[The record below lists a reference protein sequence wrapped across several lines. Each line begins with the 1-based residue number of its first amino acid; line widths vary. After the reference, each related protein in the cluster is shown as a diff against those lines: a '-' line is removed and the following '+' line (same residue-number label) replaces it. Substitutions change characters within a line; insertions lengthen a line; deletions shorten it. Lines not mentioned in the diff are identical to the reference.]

1 MRGYD
6 ASTMAENGEARP
18 NRPNDVHG
26 SLDAVRRAAEGWRK
40 DLFDPSGKNRLRNY
54 RDLKTGTL
62 DLTPGGQAGVN
73 AQALDRL
80 LAGRKVRLSEL
91 FSTETS
97 LDAAAPFEDAQRRTA
112 AIHKTALT
120 NLEEKGIDTCFAGIG
135 LATWSVEQR
144 TEPNAPVILVP
155 IRTSRLAAA
164 ARDFELSVAGDAHLN
179 PVLAYVLA
187 GEHGLNV
194 EEVEAELADEQQTS
208 LDGYRRLINA
218 LTAVW
223 STVPEFDI
231 ALRAVLG
238 NFSYFTMP
246 LVQDLD
252 KHTEFFASND
262 LVAAIAGSAAARSA
276 LVGNRCDPDPNRPNH
291 EPPASEF
298 LVLDADSSQHQ
309 AINQVLGGESL
320 VIQGPPG
327 TGKSQTIA
335 NLIGALA
342 GQGKR
347 VLFVAEKRAAIEAVT
362 KRINGAGLGDLVM
375 DLHGGISS
383 RREFAAGLATSLANV
398 SRIPAQDYSELHN
411 RLAASRG
418 ELLAMS
424 AALHEA
430 RAPWNLSVYE
440 IQQRLLRLADHER
453 PPHRM
458 SSNAARHISSESWRA
473 LEDHIVEWVE
483 LDGHRFAKQHPR
495 WHRSAVTSPT
505 EAQAALDELRRTAH
519 TLLPAVDREIRSCLE
534 AVGVPLPDKAAD
546 RANVLEL
553 LGDIRSLL
561 DRCGPEVYSLDL
573 AALETVFARARG
585 SSRLSR
591 LLSRELRHGR
601 KTVEAVL
608 LDEKQKRLSAVEAAG
623 IAELAL
629 RHCSLWAELGAD
641 GAPRAPADLDGAL
654 SAVDEALSAL
664 ARLAGIRL
672 IDPTSAATLSWA
684 ALSDNIG
691 ALAAEAHVAQRL
703 PRLREL
709 DDELRSAGVDAVLSS
724 LDDECTPPQAAAV
737 VERAWLDQV
746 LEDIVFA
753 EPRLAN
759 FDTSRATRTQAEF
772 AEFDRTHIGVNPMR
786 IRRNVAEAVVA
797 AMNEHP
803 TEADLIRKEAAK
815 KQRHRSIRQM
825 LADAPHVLTS
835 LRPCWTMSPV
845 LVAEMIPAQSGLF
858 DVVIFDEASQIPPA
872 EAISSL
878 ARARQAVIAGDSN
891 QLPPTAFFGR
901 DAFEDDSTGETDFS
915 ASDVESLLDLT
926 AVFLRETMLT
936 WHYRSRDDRL
946 IAFSNRHIYGGSL
959 TAFPGTA
966 TAPPLA
972 HHVVGFRAIAAAN
985 GTNSNPDEAR
995 FVAERVLDHAQ
1006 TSPGETLGVIAF
1018 GQKHANAIEAEV
1030 RRLQQ
1035 DLSDPSLD
1043 TFLDE
1048 SRTERFF
1055 VKNIERVQGDERDA
1069 IILSVGYHKDA
1080 DGRLLYRFGPL
1091 NQEGGERRLNVA
1103 VTRARSYVELV
1114 SSFGHRDMAP
1124 GRSSARGVEM
1134 LRQYLEYAA
1143 SGGQELGPSTHD
1155 VPLNPFELSVQ
1166 RGLRRRGIPATPQ
1179 FGVSGYRI
1187 DFACAH
1193 PDQPGLMV
1201 LALEADGASY
1211 HSSATARDRDRLRQ
1225 QVLVDKGWRVHR
1237 IWSTSWFNN
1246 SEAELDEAEAAW
1258 REAVADSDA
1267 QRRPPQSSDAAPSE
1281 PGTTS
1286 VPKGRPVRTS
1296 AVRTATTP
1304 ASRGPRPPV
1313 PRVGAAGRTGIADY
1327 THAELVSLARW
1338 INADTLVR
1346 PEVDLV
1352 AELASELGFQR
1363 LGKRIVEALTAA
1375 AKAAGKT
1382 ATDGPT
1388 PRPAAERQSRRR
1400 TVRRSPAADRP
1411 RPRPAAPRSQP

>member
-1 MRGYD
+1 MPTVTTPRSYPLVRGYD
-6 ASTMAENGEARP
+6 ASTMAENGEARS

-26 SLDAVRRAAEGWRK
+26 RLDAVRRAAEGWRK

-62 DLTPGGQAGVN
+62 DLTPGGQAGVS
-73 AQALDRL
+73 AQTLDRL

-164 ARDFELSVAGDAHLN
+164 TRDFELSVASDAHLN
-179 PVLAYVLA
+179 PVLAYVLT

-231 ALRAVLG
+231 TLRAFLG

-246 LVQDLD
+246 LVEDLD
-252 KHTEFFASND
+252 RHAEFFAASD
-262 LVAAIAGSAAARSA
+262 LVAAIAGSASARAA
-276 LVGNRCDPDPNRPNH
+276 LVGNRCDPDPNRPDH

-298 LVLDADSSQHQ
+298 LVLDADSSQHR

-342 GQGKR
+342 GHGKR

-362 KRINGAGLGDLVM
+362 KRINDAGLGDLVM
-375 DLHGGISS
+375 DLHGGIST
-383 RREFAAGLATSLANV
+383 RREFAAGLAASLANV
-398 SRIPAQDYSELHN
+398 SGTPAQDYSELHD
-411 RLAASRG
+411 RLASSRG

-424 AALHEA
+424 TALHEA
-430 RAPWNLSVYE
+430 RAPWNLSAYE
-440 IQQRLLRLADHER
+440 MQQRLLRLADHER
-453 PPHRM
+453 PPQRM
-458 SSNAARHISSESWRA
+458 SSDAARRISSESWRA
-473 LEDHIVEWVE
+473 LEGHIVEWVE

-495 WHRSAVTSPT
+495 WHRSTVASLD
-505 EAQAALDELRRTAH
+505 EAQAALAELRRTAH
-519 TLLPAVDREIRSCLE
+519 TLLPTADREMRSCLD
-534 AVGVPLPDKAAD
+534 AVGVPLPDKATD

-553 LGDIRSLL
+553 LSDIRSLL

-573 AALETVFARARG
+573 AALETVFARARN

-591 LLSRELRHGR
+591 LLSRELRQSR
-601 KTVEAVL
+601 KAVEAVL
-608 LDEKQKRLSAVEAAG
+608 LDGKQKRLSAVEAAE

-629 RHCSLWAELGAD
+629 RHCSLWTDLGAN

-654 SAVDEALSAL
+654 PAVSEALSAL
-664 ARLAGIRL
+664 ARLAEIRL

-684 ALSDNIG
+684 ALSDDVG

-709 DDELRSAGVDAVLSS
+709 DDELRSAGVDVVLSS
-724 LDDECTPPQAAAV
+724 LDDGCTPAQAAAL
-737 VERAWLDQV
+737 VERAWLEHV
-746 LEDIVFA
+746 LEDVVFG

-759 FDTSRATRTQAEF
+759 FDASRAMRTQAEF
-772 AEFDRTHIGVNPMR
+772 AESDREHVGVNPMR

-803 TEADLIRKEAAK
+803 AEADLIPKEAAK
-815 KQRHRSIRQM
+815 KRRHRSIRQM

-845 LVAEMIPAQSGLF
+845 LVAEMIPAQSGFF

-878 ARARQAVIAGDSN
+878 ARTRQAVIAGDSN

-901 DAFEDDSTGETDFS
+901 DAFEDDPADETDFS
-915 ASDVESLLDLT
+915 ASDVESLLDLA

-946 IAFSNRHIYGGSL
+946 IAFSNRHIYNGSL

-966 TAPPLA
+966 TAPPLE
-972 HHVVGFRAIAAAN
+972 HHVVDFRAGAAAN

-995 FVAERVLDHAQ
+995 YVAERVLDHAQ
-1006 TSPGETLGVIAF
+1006 TSPGKTLGVIAF
-1018 GQKHANAIEAEV
+1018 GQKHANTIEAEV

-1035 DLSDPSLD
+1035 DLSDPAVD
-1043 TFLDE
+1043 AFLDE
-1048 SRTERFF
+1048 SRAERFF
-1055 VKNIERVQGDERDA
+1055 VKNIELVQGDERDA
-1069 IILSVGYHKDA
+1069 IMLSVGYHKDA

-1103 VTRARSYVELV
+1103 VTRARSHVELV
-1114 SSFGHRDMAP
+1114 SSFSHRDMAP
-1124 GRSSARGVEM
+1124 GRSSARGVEL

-1143 SGGQELGPSTHD
+1143 SGGQELGSSAHD

-1211 HSSATARDRDRLRQ
+1211 HSSATPRDRDRLRQ
-1225 QVLVDKGWRVHR
+1225 QVLVDKGWRVHL
-1237 IWSTSWFNN
+1237 IWSTSWFND
-1246 SEAELDEAEAAW
+1246 SEAELDKAEAAW

-1267 QRRPPQSSDAAPSE
+1267 RRRPPQASDAAPSE

-1286 VPKGRPVRTS
+1286 VPEGRLVRTS
-1296 AVRTATTP
+1296 AVRTATAP

-1327 THAELVSLARW
+1327 THAELVSLTRW

-1363 LGKRIVEALTAA
+1363 RGKRIVEALIAA
-1375 AKAAGKT
+1375 ARAAGKT
-1382 ATDGPT
+1382 PADGPT
-1388 PRPAAERQSRRR
+1388 PRPAAPR
-1400 TVRRSPAADRP
+1400 T
-1411 RPRPAAPRSQP
+1411 QP

>member
-6 ASTMAENGEARP
+6 ASTMAENGETRP

-26 SLDAVRRAAEGWRK
+26 RLDAVRRAAEGWRK

-62 DLTPGGQAGVN
+62 DLTPGGQAGVS

-112 AIHKTALT
+112 AI
-120 NLEEKGIDTCFAGIG
+120 
-135 LATWSVEQR
+135 
-144 TEPNAPVILVP
+144 
-155 IRTSRLAAA
+155 
-164 ARDFELSVAGDAHLN
+164 
-179 PVLAYVLA
+179 
-187 GEHGLNV
+187 
-194 EEVEAELADEQQTS
+194 
-208 LDGYRRLINA
+208 
-218 LTAVW
+218 
-223 STVPEFDI
+223 
-231 ALRAVLG
+231 
-238 NFSYFTMP
+238 
-246 LVQDLD
+246 
-252 KHTEFFASND
+252 
-262 LVAAIAGSAAARSA
+262 AGSAAARSA
-276 LVGNRCDPDPNRPNH
+276 LVGSRCDPDPNRPNH

-519 TLLPAVDREIRSCLE
+519 TLLPAVDRKIRSCLE

-561 DRCGPEVYSLDL
+561 DRCGPEVYSLDH

-585 SSRLSR
+585 SSRLNR

-654 SAVDEALSAL
+654 SAVGEALSAL
-664 ARLAGIRL
+664 ARLAEIRL

-684 ALSDNIG
+684 ALSDDIA

-709 DDELRSAGVDAVLSS
+709 DVELRSAGVDVVLSS
-724 LDDECTPPQAAAV
+724 LDDECTPLQAAAV

-759 FDTSRATRTQAEF
+759 FDTGRATRTQAEF

-815 KQRHRSIRQM
+815 KRRHRSIRQM

-891 QLPPTAFFGR
+891 QLPPTAF
-901 DAFEDDSTGETDFS
+901 
-915 ASDVESLLDLT
+915 
-926 AVFLRETMLT
+926 
-936 WHYRSRDDRL
+936 
-946 IAFSNRHIYGGSL
+946 
-959 TAFPGTA
+959 PGTA

-1035 DLSDPSLD
+1035 DLSDPALD

-1048 SRTERFF
+1048 SRDERFF

-1069 IILSVGYHKDA
+1069 IMLSVGYHKDA

-1103 VTRARSYVELV
+1103 VTRARSHVELV
-1114 SSFGHRDMAP
+1114 SSFSHRDMAP
-1124 GRSSARGVEM
+1124 GRSSARGVEL

-1143 SGGQELGPSTHD
+1143 SGGQELGSSTHD

-1338 INADTLVR
+1338 IKADTLVR
-1346 PEVDLV
+1346 PEIDLV

-1363 LGKRIVEALTAA
+1363 RGKRIVEALTAA

-1382 ATDGPT
+1382 ATEGPT

>member
-1 MRGYD
+1 
-6 ASTMAENGEARP
+6 MAENGEARP

-26 SLDAVRRAAEGWRK
+26 RLDAVRRAAEGWRK

-62 DLTPGGQAGVN
+62 DLTPGGQAGVS

-276 LVGNRCDPDPNRPNH
+276 LVGSRCDPDPNRPNH

-519 TLLPAVDREIRSCLE
+519 TLLPAVDRKIRSCLE

-561 DRCGPEVYSLDL
+561 DRCGPEVYSLDH

-585 SSRLSR
+585 SSRLNR

-654 SAVDEALSAL
+654 SAVGEALSAL
-664 ARLAGIRL
+664 ARLAEIRL

-684 ALSDNIG
+684 ALSDDIA

-709 DDELRSAGVDAVLSS
+709 DVELRSAGVDVVLSS
-724 LDDECTPPQAAAV
+724 LDDECTPLQAAAV

-759 FDTSRATRTQAEF
+759 FDTGRATRTQAEF

-815 KQRHRSIRQM
+815 KRRHRSIRQM

-901 DAFEDDSTGETDFS
+901 DAFEDDSADETDFS
-915 ASDVESLLDLT
+915 ASDVESLLDLAT
-926 AVFLRETMLT
+926 VFLRETMLT

-1035 DLSDPSLD
+1035 DLNDPSLD

-1338 INADTLVR
+1338 IKADTLVR
-1346 PEVDLV
+1346 PEIDLV

-1363 LGKRIVEALTAA
+1363 RGKRIVEALTAA

-1382 ATDGPT
+1382 ATEGPT